1 MKLPKRVSVLSVL
14 FAAVG
19 LIVGCPIPD
28 GGSTTT
34 PIPPPE
40 QVETPRLNY
49 ASGTYS
55 GDLLVEIAD
64 TTPGATICYTTDGS
78 PPNSSS
84 PAYRGPI
91 AVTGNGTVM
100 WIRAYAWESGMSDSS
115 LAGARYTINYGQVST
130 PNFSP
135 PPGIYSSDRTVMVSI
150 TDFTEGATI
159 CYTTDGSDPNS
170 SSPGGSLVVKGQGTA
185 KSFKAYAWKSGMSDS
200 TVVSAYYCI
209 MWGVP
214 IPTKV
219 ICAEL
224 HRQGLMDETIYKADE
239 AFGRY
244 LGDNDRDVLLG
255 YQLWAKPVVKWMQRS
270 KTATRIVASLA
281 TPWSYEMA
289 YRVGARDKGT
299 VEGKFLMFVGV
310 PVCRAIGRAMIWAGN
325 TSSRDDTDGHEG
337 SCSREFVIPI
347 R

>member
-55 GDLLVEIAD
+55 GDLLVEITD
-64 TTPGATICYTTDGS
+64 TTPGGIICYTTDGS

-84 PAYRGPI
+84 PAYCGPI

-115 LAGARYTINYGQVST
+115 LAGARYTINYSQVST

-135 PPGIYSSDRTVMVSI
+135 PPGLYTSDQGVSI

-170 SSPGGSLVVKGQGTA
+170 SSPGGSLVVKGPTGGMMIQ
-185 KSFKAYAWKSGMSDS
+185 AYAWKSGMSDS
-200 TVVSAYYCI
+200 TLAWGYYGI
-209 MWGVP
+209 MWPRPP
-214 IPTKV
+214 IMKV
-219 ICAEL
+219 ICTEL
-224 HRQGLMDETIYKADE
+224 HRQGLMDETIWKADE
-239 AFGRY
+239 AFGQD
-244 LGDNDRDVLLG
+244 LSDNHRDVLLG
-255 YQLWAKPVVKWMQRS
+255 YQLWAKPVVKWMQKS
-270 KTATRIVASLA
+270 TTVTRIVASIA

-289 YRVGARDKGT
+289 YRMGARDKGS
-299 VEGKFLMFVGV
+299 VEGKILMFVGV
-310 PVCRAIGRAMIWAGN
+310 PVCRAIGRVMIWAGN
-325 TSSRDDTDGHEG
+325 MSPRDDADDHEDP
-337 SCSREFVIPI
+337 CSGEFVIPTE
-347 R
+347 